1 MIDQCQPE
9 WLNDIPNLTMQIIH
23 VCTHMY
29 VHESEYDRKQ
39 YISLN
44 SLLSHRNLT
53 Y

>member
-1 MIDQCQPE
+1 MIDQRQTG

-29 VHESEYDRKQ
+29 VYESEYDSKQ
-39 YISLN
+39 SIKLN